1 MLNLFC
7 HRRINLCVVLFLFP
21 LVLSARTVSTVGQ
34 LKSAPANSTCEI
46 KNVINLKGEAVS
58 LQPNITIVFRGGSI
72 SGGTLIGNDTRI
84 GMGDNY
90 FKDVV
95 IKGTWQAPMI
105 STSMFT
111 DLSKVNALRNVI
123 ALTNPRIYNTVIIE
137 EGTYWVDI
145 EDGPGLVLSDNVTLH
160 IGGTI
165 KLKANSKTGYNIV
178 SVKGRNITICGD
190 GEIVGDRDIHLGD
203 KGEWGMGIILNK
215 ADNVIISGLKIS
227 KCWGDGIYVYG
238 KSERVQIYDCDFSYC
253 RRQGISITDAND
265 VIIKDCSFS
274 NIGGTSPGLAID
286 VEPNADKSVKQ
297 VFISGIKVKDC
308 EAGVSV
314 SNRAKGSSIGEVT
327 IKGSSFVG
335 AKKNYSVLIAGAK
348 KAIVDSC
355 YIDAGHNTALWLS
368 QVDSAYYH
376 ANTIISSSKEP
387 INKYKCKK
395 IFANQNEMRKR

>member
-1 MLNLFC
+1 MLNQFC
-7 HRRINLCVVLFLFP
+7 HRSINLCIILFFLP
-21 LVLSARTVSTVGQ
+21 LVLTAKTVSTVGQ
-34 LKSAPANSTCEI
+34 LKSAAANSTCEI
-46 KNVINLKGEAVS
+46 RNAINLKGETVS
-58 LQPNITIVFRGGSI
+58 LQPNITIVFKGGSI

-105 STSMFT
+105 STSMFA

-123 ALTNPRIYNTVIIE
+123 ALTNPRIFNTVIIE
-137 EGTYWVDI
+137 DGTYWVDI
-145 EDGPGLVLSDNVTLH
+145 EDGPGVVLSDNVTLY

-203 KGEWGMGIILNK
+203 KGEWGMGIILSK

-327 IKGSSFVG
+327 ITRSSFVG

-368 QVDSAYYH
+368 QVDSAYYR
-376 ANTIISSSKEP
+376 ANTIISSSKES

-395 IFANQNEMRKR
+395 IIADHNVMRKR